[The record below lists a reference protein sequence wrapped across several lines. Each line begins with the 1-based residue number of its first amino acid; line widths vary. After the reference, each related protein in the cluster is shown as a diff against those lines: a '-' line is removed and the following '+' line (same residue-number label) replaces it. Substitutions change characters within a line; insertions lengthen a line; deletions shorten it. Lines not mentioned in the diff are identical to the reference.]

1 MQHIKRNHRL
11 KIVPLTEEAWK
22 EDIFSQQT
30 INPRHTTKCVQTPQT
45 KAWSVQCL
53 GTVTQLMWV
62 QQRKL
67 GFNYFDMQAFVHL
80 LHSLLSLLKREE
92 ILGTLGTSH
101 CSKRGTKRCYIPN
114 VLWGEPGWR
123 YDFIEIF
130 FFFLFW
136 PWFFSSLDRWVR
148 RMEREGMGLFLKA
161 TKVVAGLFLLCA
173 MCGVWLCNDFWEL
186 CKPLHMCP
194 GNIWDCNSNHI
205 WIIPSRDI
213 AYLGTPDKCWTA
225 SKFIWAEFLRSWRKH
240 IQENQTHGRL
250 PTHQQSLLAKVL
262 ESVLGEH
269 RNIPDW

>member
-1 MQHIKRNHRL
+1 MYRL
-11 KIVPLTEEAWK
+11 LY
-22 EDIFSQQT
+22 IF
-30 INPRHTTKCVQTPQT
+30 C
-45 KAWSVQCL
+45 
-53 GTVTQLMWV
+53 
-62 QQRKL
+62 
-67 GFNYFDMQAFVHL
+67 
-80 LHSLLSLLKREE
+80 HSLLSLLKRS
-92 ILGTLGTSH
+92 GTLGIM
-101 CSKRGTKRCYIPN
+101 KGIPKDAGF
-114 VLWGEPGWR
+114 LMYFGEHEWN
-123 YDFIEIF
+123 YNLILFYF
-130 FFFLFW
+130 YLFCFLTLVF
-136 PWFFSSLDRWVR
+136 PSLDRWVR

>member
-114 VLWGEPGWR
+114 VLWESLDEDMTSLK
-123 YDFIEIF
+123 Y
-130 FFFLFW
+130 
-136 PWFFSSLDRWVR
+136 FFSSCSGPDFFHPWTD
-148 RMEREGMGLFLKA
+148 ESEEWREKGWDYFWRLPK
-161 TKVVAGLFLLCA
+161 LLLGFFFSVQCVECDCA
-173 MCGVWLCNDFWEL
+173 MIS
-186 CKPLHMCP
+186 
-194 GNIWDCNSNHI
+194 GNCANPCICALGTSGIATATTSGSSQVEISHI
-205 WIIPSRDI
+205 WEPQTSAELPLNSSGQNSCAVGESISRKI
-213 AYLGTPDKCWTA
+213 RHMVGFPLTSRACWPK
-225 SKFIWAEFLRSWRKH
+225 S
-240 IQENQTHGRL
+240 
-250 PTHQQSLLAKVL
+250 
-262 ESVLGEH
+262 
-269 RNIPDW
+269 